1 MKPMAKKLERANYG
15 AAAFASSVK
24 AEFPA
29 VFPRVMG
36 PNCSKYVQEVV
47 ASGLT
52 ANMVGRFEQAFA
64 EAMGTKYFVGTP
76 GCTNAL
82 HVLAAS
88 WPYQP
93 GDEIIVSP
101 ISDYGTIMGLLY
113 EHYIPVFCDTANGA
127 PNIAA
132 ETIAPCITDRTRAI
146 LVVHKLGLPCD
157 LDPIL
162 RLAAKHK
169 LDVYEDCCQAVF
181 SGYKGRRVGTFGKAA
196 GFSFDAEKSM
206 GSDIGGG
213 VLTDDDGLAER
224 LAFMGQS
231 RGGVHEPGFGRRHIE
246 RGLALRMTN
255 TTAAICLGQL
265 EIALPQVEQRDRTVR
280 LMTGK
285 LAGIRGIIPLVIPD
299 FCTTFSCWMY
309 GFSIDPKVFRC
320 SADEFAQQL
329 NARGMPNV
337 GTGRYYNLPEAVSFL
352 QQYVDQGRY
361 PFSIPPA
368 SRRYRYAAETVPNA
382 RAFLANFVRW
392 FWTEKYTDAHIA
404 QMARIIREVAEKHY
418 A

>member
-169 LDVYEDCCQAVF
+169 LDV
-181 SGYKGRRVGTFGKAA
+181 
-196 GFSFDAEKSM
+196 
-206 GSDIGGG
+206 
-213 VLTDDDGLAER
+213 
-224 LAFMGQS
+224 
-231 RGGVHEPGFGRRHIE
+231 
-246 RGLALRMTN
+246 
-255 TTAAICLGQL
+255 
-265 EIALPQVEQRDRTVR
+265 
-280 LMTGK
+280 
-285 LAGIRGIIPLVIPD
+285 
-299 FCTTFSCWMY
+299 
-309 GFSIDPKVFRC
+309 
-320 SADEFAQQL
+320 
-329 NARGMPNV
+329 
-337 GTGRYYNLPEAVSFL
+337 
-352 QQYVDQGRY
+352 
-361 PFSIPPA
+361 
-368 SRRYRYAAETVPNA
+368 
-382 RAFLANFVRW
+382 
-392 FWTEKYTDAHIA
+392 
-404 QMARIIREVAEKHY
+404 
-418 A
+418 